1 MSDEALGLIQRAA
14 GLLSQGP
21 TPDPG
26 AFAQSKRRDEFAT
39 SDFVTSDFVASDP
52 AVEPSPS
59 GTIENEDVSPAGI
72 LRVAWRYK
80 FTLVGTTLLLT
91 VVAAAV
97 ILAMPAVYVPEAL
110 VVIGNREAS
119 VPQLRTGANG
129 FPPLAD
135 TATVQTEMEIL
146 RSRTLAAQVTND
158 LKLWERPEFNS
169 KIPPER
175 KPGALRQ
182 ALETFSGCILSPIS
196 CVREFAGR
204 YLPGESPATA
214 GAVDDPDTQE
224 NAAVDVFLSK
234 LNVSVKTN
242 SRIISVQLED
252 HDPQLAT
259 AAVNSLVDHYIAN
272 HLVTTTEDT
281 DNATRWV
288 DQTLS
293 ELQKRVAQSEQ
304 AYQQFRATFGATGT
318 RDFLDKKMG
327 ETSSQLEAAE
337 IARRDA
343 ETRLTRL
350 KAVLGRNV
358 ADLATSDVANSPVM
372 QNLRQKAADLHGQL
386 AQLTSIF
393 DDNHPKVQNIKA
405 AIARS
410 NREMLAEV
418 GRLVTSLEGDVRL
431 TTAKEESLKQSLAK
445 TQGNIAQSSDS
456 QKKLE
461 ALKAEATSDRAVL
474 DTFQKRRID
483 AVGVS
488 AKPPQRIDAEIVSH
502 ASVPQ
507 GSAKPKKTLLL
518 AIAIVGST
526 MVGFGAAF
534 ARQKHDQTFRSSQEV
549 ELETGFRALAL
560 VPLTRGK
567 NGPPDEVLAPSI
579 SFYGETIRTLYM
591 TLLLRQRLKIVVV
604 TSARPGEGKTTLA
617 ASLALTAA
625 KAGKKV
631 LLVDAD
637 LCTGGASR
645 TFGLISHDGFA
656 DLIAGGKQLSEVV
669 GKFGPSTDLCFH
681 FLSCGTQRNAMAARS
696 TLENTLGLF
705 RRLREEY
712 DLVIIDT
719 PPILAVSDAMALS
732 TLADATLFAVRWGVT
747 PRGAVKLGLRRLL
760 GSSRRPTVASIVLTM
775 VNTREHSRYGYEDSA
790 LYTKELVSYH
800 SSLNKKNPVLL

>member
-1 MSDEALGLIQRAA
+1 MSDEAFGLIQRAA
-14 GLLSQGP
+14 GLLLSQKP
-21 TPDPG
+21 TRAG
-26 AFAQSKRRDEFAT
+26 EFA
-39 SDFVTSDFVASDP
+39 AADP
-52 AVEPSPS
+52 VVEPLPS
-59 GTIENEDVSPAGI
+59 ATIENEDVSRAGI
-72 LRVAWRYK
+72 FHVAWRYK
-80 FTLVGTTLLLT
+80 FTLIGTTLLLT

-97 ILAMPAVYVPEAL
+97 IFPMPAVYVPEAL

-135 TATVQTEMEIL
+135 TVTVQTEMEIL

-158 LKLWERPEFNS
+158 LKLWERSEFNS
-169 KIPPER
+169 KIPPQR
-175 KPGALRQ
+175 KPGALQ
-182 ALETFSGCILSPIS
+182 HFLETFSGCILSPIS
-196 CVREFAGR
+196 CVRQFAGR
-204 YLPGESPATA
+204 YVPGESPTTESAVA
-214 GAVDDPDTQE
+214 DPGAQE

-234 LNVSVKTN
+234 LNVTVKTN

-259 AAVNSLVDHYIAN
+259 AAVNRLVDRYIAN

-304 AYQQFRATFGATGT
+304 AYQQFRATIGATGT
-318 RDFLDKKMG
+318 RDFLDRKMSD
-327 ETSSQLEAAE
+327 TSSQLEAAE

-372 QNLRQKAADLHGQL
+372 QNLRQRAADLHGQL
-386 AQLTSIF
+386 AQLASILG
-393 DDNHPKVQNIKA
+393 DNHPKVQNVKA

-410 NREMLAEV
+410 NQEMLAEV
-418 GRLVTSLEGDVRL
+418 RRLVTSLEGDVQL
-431 TTAKEESLKQSLAK
+431 TTAKEESLKQILAE
-445 TQGNIAQSSDS
+445 TQGDIAQSSDS

-461 ALKAEATSDRAVL
+461 ALKAEATTDRAVL
-474 DTFQKRRID
+474 DAFQKRRID
-483 AVGVS
+483 AMGVS

-507 GSAKPKKTLLL
+507 APAKPKKTLLF
-518 AIAIVGST
+518 AIAVVGST
-526 MVGFGAAF
+526 MAGFGAAF
-534 ARQKHDQTFRSSQEV
+534 AREKHDQTFRSSQEI
-549 ELETGFRALAL
+549 EFETGLRALAL
-560 VPLTRGK
+560 VPFTQGK
-567 NGPPDEVLAPSI
+567 KSPHDEILAS
-579 SFYGETIRTLYM
+579 STSVYAETIRTLYM
-591 TLLLRQRLKIVVV
+591 TLLLRQRLKVVVV

-617 ASLALTAA
+617 ASLAFMAA

-631 LLVDAD
+631 LLIDAD

-645 TFGLISHDGFA
+645 TFGLHSDDGFA
-656 DLIAGGKQLSEVV
+656 ELTTGRKQLSEVV
-669 GKFGPSTDLCFH
+669 GKFGPIDFH
-681 FLSCGTQRNAMAARS
+681 FLSCGTERNAMAARS

-705 RRLREEY
+705 RRLRDEY
-712 DLVIIDT
+712 DLVMIDT

-732 TLADATLFAVRWGVT
+732 TQADATLFAVRWGIT
-747 PRGAVKLGLRRLL
+747 PRAAVKLGLRRLL
-760 GSSRRPTVASIVLTM
+760 GSSRRSTVAGIVLTM
-775 VNTREHSRYGYEDSA
+775 VNTREHSRYGYEYSA
-790 LYTKELVSYH
+790 IYKKDLVSYRT
-800 SSLNKKNPVLL
+800 KKKRNMSALL

>member
-14 GLLSQGP
+14 GLLGQRP
-21 TPDPG
+21 TPDPE
-26 AFAQSKRRDEFAT
+26 AVARSRRRDEF
-39 SDFVTSDFVASDP
+39 VASDQV
-52 AVEPSPS
+52 VEPLPS

-72 LRVAWRYK
+72 FRVAWRYK
-80 FTLVGTTLLLT
+80 FTLIGTTFVLT

-97 ILAMPAVYVPEAL
+97 ILAMPPVYIPEAL
-110 VVIGNREAS
+110 VVIGNREAR
-119 VPQLRTGANG
+119 VPQLRTDAN
-129 FPPLAD
+129 FLPPLAD
-135 TATVQTEMEIL
+135 SATVQTEMEIL

-158 LKLWERPEFNS
+158 LKLWEWPEFNS
-169 KIPPER
+169 KISDR
-175 KPGALRQ
+175 KPGALQR

-196 CVREFAGR
+196 CLRELAGR
-204 YLPGESPATA
+204 YLPGESSATTDA
-214 GAVDDPDTQE
+214 IADPGTEE
-224 NAAVDVFLSK
+224 NAAIDTFLSK
-234 LNVSVKTN
+234 LNVTVKTN
-242 SRIISVQLED
+242 SRIISVRLED
-252 HDPQLAT
+252 HNPQLAT
-259 AAVNSLVDHYIAN
+259 AAVNRLVDHYLAN

-304 AYQQFRATFGATGT
+304 AYQQFRATVGATGT

-327 ETSSQLEAAE
+327 EASSQLEAAE
-337 IARRDA
+337 TARRDA
-343 ETRLTRL
+343 ETRLLRL

-358 ADLATSDVANSPVM
+358 ADLATSDVANSIVM
-372 QNLRQKAADLHGQL
+372 QNLRQRAADLHGQL
-386 AQLTSIF
+386 AQLTSILG
-393 DDNHPKVQNIKA
+393 DNHPKVQNIKA

-410 NREMLAEV
+410 NQEMLAEV

-431 TTAKEESLKQSLAK
+431 TTAKEESLKQILAK
-445 TQGNIAQSSDS
+445 TQGDIAQSSDS

-474 DTFQKRRID
+474 DAFQKRRID
-483 AVGVS
+483 AIGVS

-507 GSAKPKKTLLL
+507 GPAKPKKTLLL
-518 AIAIVGST
+518 AIAVVGST
-526 MVGFGAAF
+526 MAGFGAAF
-534 ARQKHDQTFRSSQEV
+534 AREKHDQTFRSSQEV
-549 ELETGFRALAL
+549 ELETGFRVLAL
-560 VPLTRGK
+560 VPLTQGK
-567 NGPPDEVLAPSI
+567 NVPHDEVLAPST

-591 TLLLRQRLKIVVV
+591 TLPLRQSLKVVVV

-617 ASLALTAA
+617 ASLALMAA

-645 TFGLISHDGFA
+645 AFGLLSHDGFA
-656 DLIAGGKQLSEVV
+656 ELIAGGKQLSEVV
-669 GKFGPSTDLCFH
+669 GKFGPSTDLDFN

-696 TLENTLGLF
+696 TLENTRGLF
-705 RRLREEY
+705 HRLREEY

-732 TLADATLFAVRWGVT
+732 TQADATLFAVRWGMT
-747 PRGAVKLGLRRLL
+747 PRAAVKLGLRRLL
-760 GSSRRPTVASIVLTM
+760 GSSHRPTVAGIVLTM
-775 VNTREHSRYGYEDSA
+775 VNTREHSRYGYED
-790 LYTKELVSYH
+790 LIFCTKELVDYY
-800 SSLNKKNPVLL
+800 SSIKRNDARTPLTSSMSNAAQE